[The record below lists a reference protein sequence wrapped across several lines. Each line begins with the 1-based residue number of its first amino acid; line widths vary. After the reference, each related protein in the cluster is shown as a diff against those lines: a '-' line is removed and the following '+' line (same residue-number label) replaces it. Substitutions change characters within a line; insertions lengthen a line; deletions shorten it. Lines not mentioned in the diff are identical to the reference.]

1 MDPARETLAQ
11 VSEYVD
17 WRAAVL
23 VLPLLFWAWRFFTRD
38 PRRKSLP
45 PHVRG
50 WPIINQ
56 TFLQVKDDPTDILRG
71 WAREYG
77 EVFMTTS
84 GTTTFI
90 WLNSMESVKELFDRR
105 SGIYSDRQPMPMAL
119 EAARYRIVRFKL
131 LTGSGGNRVTFM
143 RYGKRW
149 RTVRGILHKV
159 LLLSLVP

>member
-1 MDPARETLAQ
+1 MGHGRDLFEKA
-11 VSEYVD
+11 SEYFD
-17 WRAAVL
+17 SRAL
-23 VLPLLFWAWRFFTRD
+23 LILPLVILVWRFFRGAD

-77 EVFMTTS
+77 EIFMTTS

-105 SGIYSDRQPMPMAL
+105 SNIYSDRQPMPMAL
-119 EAARYRIVRFKL
+119 QAARYTTPHL
-131 LTGSGGNRVTFM
+131 DADGGLMAV
-143 RYGKRW
+143 G
-149 RTVRGILHKV
+149 GIELR
-159 LLLSLVP
+159 L